1 MFQLS
6 CSDFVNRIYLIER
19 LYVRWFMQ
27 PYPLDLR
34 TRVVAALRQSGSRQ
48 AAVAE
53 RFSVSVAFVK
63 KLLRHERETGSLAPK
78 PASGGRARYLDAA
91 AQAWLVAYV
100 GQQPDATL
108 AELNR
113 AWQAQG
119 GRPVGQTCLW
129 QVLDEH
135 DLRRKKKAAT
145 PASATRRG

>member
-1 MFQLS
+1 MPAYS
-6 CSDFVNRIYLIER
+6 
-19 LYVRWFMQ
+19 
-27 PYPLDLR
+27 LDLR
-34 TRVVAALRQSGSRQ
+34 TRVVAAYRQPGARQ
-48 AAVAE
+48 TQVAA
-53 RFSVSVAFVK
+53 RFEVSVSFLK

-100 GQQPDATL
+100 GQHPDATL
-108 AELNR
+108 AELNQ

-119 GRPVGQTCLW
+119 GRSVGQTCLW

-145 PASATRRG
+145 PASATRPV